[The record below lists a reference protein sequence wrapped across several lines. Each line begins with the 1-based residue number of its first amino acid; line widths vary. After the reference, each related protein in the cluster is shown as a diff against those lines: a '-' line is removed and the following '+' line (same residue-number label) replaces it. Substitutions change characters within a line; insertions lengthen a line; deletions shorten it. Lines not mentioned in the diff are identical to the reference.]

1 MRAGD
6 ATTDDGRT
14 LTVRVPL
21 TVRKRGGRKQV
32 VMPDGACWG
41 QPRPRVDNTMVKA
54 IARAHRW
61 KRLMESGRFASVTEL
76 AEAEKINQSYL
87 CRVLRLTLLAPD
99 IVEVILDGRQLAD
112 LQMQALLK
120 PMPLEWAAQQ
130 AAVRGL
136 RKPTVPE
143 ARLRS
148 FAADD

>member
-1 MRAGD
+1 MRARD

-14 LTVRVPL
+14 LTIRVPL

-41 QPRPRVDNTMVKA
+41 QPRPRVDNAMVKA

-99 IVEVILDGRQLAD
+99 IVEAILDGRQPTT
-112 LQMQALLK
+112 LQMDALMK
-120 PMPLEWAAQQ
+120 PLPLEWAEQ
-130 AAVRGL
+130 RRTL
-136 RKPTVPE
+136 E
-143 ARLRS
+143 L
-148 FAADD
+148 